1 MINLCRSDFFFKI
14 FAIVVCTLFIS
25 GQSRNSI
32 QSGKNH
38 QNNKSGPHP
47 ARKFDWMLNFKFVGE
62 KTRLAPEILV
72 KIEKCHHFDQISKSK
87 ICVMWCH
94 HECRTTSTYT
104 CQVNCQLVIWLGWNS
119 EISFLCQLEI
129 WKWPKC

>member
-1 MINLCRSDFFFKI
+1 MQKWFFFLN
-14 FAIVVCTLFIS
+14 FCNSSTLFIS

-72 KIEKCHHFDQISKSK
+72 KIEKCHHFDQISKVKYVSCDV
-87 ICVMWCH
+87 IMSV
-94 HECRTTSTYT
+94 E
-104 CQVNCQLVIWLGWNS
+104 QVHIPVRSWVRRFDGKTVRSIANWSFGSV
-119 EISFLCQLEI
+119 EILRSLSFVS
-129 WKWPKC
+129 